1 MENLQQIFIPD
12 EMRFRTEELSK
23 YSKPELAAH
32 LYVANLLGAE
42 GKRINEF
49 TIHNM
54 RVASGRCVMTCL
66 KKGDGRWGEADVE
79 GLEHANC
86 DAELINVQAENQE
99 GAVREES
106 AQMEV
111 SVPLHILRAIEERCK
126 VEIEMISRDVF
137 RKTGK
142 IIMDVDDEER
152 RKEQAKADSE
162 KDNVVRLRSV
172 TRGEIRNLKIAA

>member
-1 MENLQQIFIPD
+1 MENLKDVLIPD

-49 TIHNM
+49 TIRNM
-54 RVASGRCVMTCL
+54 RIQSGKCVMTCL
-66 KKGDGRWGEADVE
+66 RKDEGRWGEADVE
-79 GLEHANC
+79 GLEHAHC
-86 DAELINVQAENQE
+86 DAELVDVHSENNI
-99 GAVREES
+99 GVVREES

-126 VEIEMISRDVF
+126 IEIEMLSRDVF
-137 RKTGK
+137 RKTGE
-142 IIMDVDDEER
+142 IIMDAEAEERKKRAANDDEEKMR
-152 RKEQAKADSE
+152 M
-162 KDNVVRLRSV
+162 
-172 TRGEIRNLKIAA
+172 AA